1 MLPLFL
7 AAALAQA
14 PAETAMR
21 VSAAQPA
28 LAMVRIVRGTEIRF
42 QEAKGFDASL
52 TRQTHVRERDGTV
65 RRASLIEF
73 Y

>member
-14 PAETAMR
+14 PAHTSSR
-21 VSAAQPA
+21 VSAARPA
-28 LAMVRIVRGTEIRF
+28 MAVVRIVRGTEIRF
-42 QEAKGFDASL
+42 QERARFDASL
-52 TRQTHVRERDGTV
+52 SRQTKVRERDGTLH
-65 RRASLIEF
+65 RASLIEF

>member
-14 PAETAMR
+14 PAETASR
-21 VSAAQPA
+21 AAAQPA
-28 LAMVRIVRGTEIRF
+28 LAMVRIVRATEIRF
-42 QEAKGFDASL
+42 SEAKSFEASL
-52 TRQTHVRERDGTV
+52 TRQTNVRERDGTL
-65 RRASLIEF
+65 RRASLVEF

>member
-7 AAALAQA
+7 AVALAQA
-14 PAETAMR
+14 PAEIASR
-21 VSAAQPA
+21 ASAAQPA
-28 LAMVRIVRGTEIRF
+28 MAVVRIVRGTEIRF
-42 QEAKGFDASL
+42 QEAKSFDASL
-52 TRQTHVRERDGTV
+52 SRETNVRERDGTL

>member
-7 AAALAQA
+7 AAALAGA
-14 PAETAMR
+14 PAATASP

-42 QEAKGFDASL
+42 REQKRFDASL
-52 TRQTHVRERDGTV
+52 SRETDVRERDGTL

>member
-14 PAETAMR
+14 PAETASR

-28 LAMVRIVRGTEIRF
+28 LAVVRIVRGSEIRF
-42 QEAKGFDASL
+42 HEAKSVDASL
-52 TRQTHVRERDGTV
+52 TRQTNVRERDGTL